1 MINNKEEKL
10 KSIEKVLLP
19 QGFKFTDEQKN
30 IIFHDDSANIIAGPG
45 SGKTAVLIAKIAL
58 IMSNADSVKNND
70 TRGVCIIT
78 HTNVAVDEIKTKLFQ
93 LGIEIIK
100 APHFIG
106 TIHDFC
112 NTFMLHQAYNSMY
125 EHNSIT
131 IFDEKEYKE
140 RFVEIY
146 DRDKDEDAKGYAP
159 TSTISNTHLRF
170 SDDGV
175 EDIVE
180 QIKKNKQHLKN
191 TFNELLEAG
200 ILRHNDI
207 LSLSMW
213 YLEKYTLKVQKA
225 FEERFSWFIF
235 DETQDTSLFQYEI
248 LQKVYTNTS
257 CKVQKYG
264 DPYQSLYNM
273 FSNTQDAWIPKEEE
287 GYMKSFEL
295 SQSNRFGDPIAKVLQ
310 TTCIEHYDSLR
321 GNSKIASFNPHII
334 FFKDK
339 KKVIPSFLELINK
352 YTPRDTV
359 FRNSEKMISAVGL
372 FHNEVKSYYG
382 NYNKRNN
389 TKQVN
394 NHIVLNFYE
403 IILNKLFYYANK
415 SGNNSSYN
423 QFKNKVNEDLEIK
436 TALSTLIQNF
446 NFDKAD
452 SINKEIKLIFEKFI
466 YQKNLVLNDNLLSD
480 TIEDLIQE
488 IAELKKIYE
497 MDSLVSYSSKNDQ
510 IHTFKDINF
519 GTVHGVKGETHKAT
533 LLLESEMI
541 INRYKSNEK
550 KVYDCNLIFD
560 YLMGDFTDYSNEK
573 YGMRMA
579 IKNALKTAFVALSR
593 PTHLAVVAMNIDNFI
608 DQDEYEA
615 KVKKAKESGWEVII
629 V

>member
-1 MINNKEEKL
+1 MINKEEEL

-19 QGFKFTDEQKN
+19 HGFKFTDEQKN
-30 IIFHDDSANIIAGPG
+30 IIFHEDSANIVAGPG

-58 IMSNADSVKNND
+58 IMKHTSSLKDNDS
-70 TRGVCIIT
+70 RGVCIIT
-78 HTNVAVDEIKTKLFQ
+78 HTNVAVDEIKSKLFQ

-100 APHFIG
+100 SPHFIG

-112 NTFMLHQAYNSMY
+112 NTFMLNQAYDKLY

-131 IFDEKEYKE
+131 IFDEQEYKE

-146 DRDKDEDAKGYAP
+146 DRDKDKKSKGYAP
-159 TSTISNTHLRF
+159 TSMISNTHLRF

-175 EDIVE
+175 DDIVE
-180 QIKKNKQHLKN
+180 EVKKNKQKLKD

-225 FEERFSWFIF
+225 FEARFSWFIL
-235 DETQDTSLFQYEI
+235 DETQDTNLFQYEI

-273 FSNTQDAWIPKEEE
+273 FSNTKDAWIPSEEE
-287 GYMKSFEL
+287 DNMIIFEL
-295 SQSNRFGDPIAKVLQ
+295 SQSNRFGEPIAKVLQ
-310 TTCIEHYDSLR
+310 TTCIEHYESLR
-321 GNSKIASFNPHII
+321 GNSEIASYNPHII
-334 FFKDK
+334 FFRDK
-339 KKVIPSFLELINK
+339 ENVIPSYLNIINN
-352 YTPRDTV
+352 YTPRDTI

-382 NYNKRNN
+382 NYNKKNK
-389 TKQVN
+389 TSQIN
-394 NHIVLNFYE
+394 NHKVLNFYDL
-403 IILNKLFYYANK
+403 IINKLFYYANRND
-415 SGNNSSYN
+415 SSFSYN
-423 QFKNKVNEDLEIK
+423 QFKNEINEDIKIK
-436 TALSTLIQNF
+436 TDLSVLICNLSY
-446 NFDKAD
+446 KKTEY
-452 SINKEIKLIFEKFI
+452 INIELKNIFEKFI
-466 YQKNLVLNDNLLSD
+466 NQREIDLNVDLLSD
-480 TIEDLIQE
+480 TIEGLTLE
-488 IAELKKIYE
+488 IEELKKVYE
-497 MDSLVSYSSKNDQ
+497 MASQVSDFSNEDQ
-510 IHTFKDINF
+510 GYTFKDINF

-533 LLLESEMI
+533 LLLESEMT

-560 YLMGDFTDYSNEK
+560 YLMGDFTDYSKEK
-573 YGMRMA
+573 YGMSMA

-593 PTHLAVVAMNIDNFI
+593 PTHLAVVAMSIDNFA
-608 DQDEYEA
+608 DEDEYEA
-615 KVKKAKESGWEVII
+615 KVKKAEESGWEVII
-629 V
+629 A